1 MINNNIIMNYWT
13 DIKGKKIEYKDLK
26 TDHLINIIKF
36 VERKAKEKDGDI
48 IDWGGYDLG
57 DIYTIEG
64 NENDWLKEYNYKG
77 LKKELKLRNI
87 KK

>member
-1 MINNNIIMNYWT
+1 MNYWT

-48 IDWGGYDLG
+48 IDGGGYDSG

-64 NENDWLKEYNYKG
+64 NENDWLKKYNYKG